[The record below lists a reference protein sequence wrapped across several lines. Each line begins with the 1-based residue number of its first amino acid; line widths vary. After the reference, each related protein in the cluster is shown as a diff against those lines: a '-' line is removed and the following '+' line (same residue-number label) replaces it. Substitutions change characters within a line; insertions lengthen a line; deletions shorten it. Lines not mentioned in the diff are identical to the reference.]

1 MSLAKAVVTG
11 VVFRTPEKRFTQN
24 NIAIYG
30 LTLNIGDQEETLIR
44 VISKRKSLEGIL
56 DTVRQGD
63 KILVDGR
70 LQVATSKYMD
80 GSDKKYFEIDA
91 STIELIQ
98 SAGNTNPNVT
108 VTNISENSLEQDN
121 SIDDDEIPF

>member
-30 LTLNIGDQEETLIR
+30 LTLNIGEQEETLIR
-44 VISKRKSLEGIL
+44 VISKRKSLEAIL

-108 VTNISENSLEQDN
+108 VTNISENSLEQN
-121 SIDDDEIPF
+121 SSIDDDEIPF

>member
-1 MSLAKAVVTG
+1 
-11 VVFRTPEKRFTQN
+11 
-24 NIAIYG
+24 
-30 LTLNIGDQEETLIR
+30 
-44 VISKRKSLEGIL
+44 
-56 DTVRQGD
+56 
-63 KILVDGR
+63 
-70 LQVATSKYMD
+70 MD